1 VTWTPVLTGLS
12 GAQVWRAPGLFR
24 KTAEPAAIAAEAER
38 LTWLAGQGIPCPRIV
53 ELTEDTL
60 TTTAVPGR
68 PAAELSAPH
77 LFGPRLAGP
86 ERGGLDVGRLV
97 SAERARQDRA
107 VESIAGLIRALHAI
121 QPRDCPFERP
131 LAQAIAEAA
140 ASEPDLDNLDE
151 QRHGWTA
158 ERLLDELHR
167 TRPAAADPVVCH
179 GDLTL
184 DNVLVDDAGAVT
196 GLVDVGGLAVAD
208 RYQDLAL
215 ITRDLL
221 EWSPEHAERFLSV
234 YGLAVVDRSKLDF
247 YRLLDE
253 FF

>member
-1 VTWTPVLTGLS
+1 M
-12 GAQVWRAPGLFR
+12 
-24 KTAEPAAIAAEAER
+24 
-38 LTWLAGQGIPCPRIV
+38 
-53 ELTEDTL
+53 L

-68 PAAELSAPH
+68 PAAE
-77 LFGPRLAGP
+77 
-86 ERGGLDVGRLV
+86 VTGRAL
-97 SAERARQDRA
+97 RDRA
-107 VESIAGLIRALHAI
+107 VSSIAGLVRALHAI
-121 QPRDCPFERP
+121 PPRDCPFERP

-140 ASEPDLDNLDE
+140 AGDEPDLDNLDE

-167 TRPAAADPVVCH
+167 TRPSGTDPVVCH

-184 DNVLVDDAGAVT
+184 DNVLVDDTGAVT

-215 ITRDLL
+215 LTRDLL
-221 EWSPEHAERFLSV
+221 DWSPALAERFLTA
-234 YGLAVVDRSKLDF
+234 YGLTAVDRSKLEF